1 MTDVAT
7 NEATTERG
15 EVHEVDLMLVGAG
28 PVGLY
33 GAYYAG
39 VRGLRVALVD
49 SLPEPGGQVT
59 AMYPEKPIYD
69 IAGFPSVRGREL
81 VDNLVKQ
88 ADQYHP
94 LYLLGQQAQT
104 LERAPV
110 DDGPDR
116 FRLATAG
123 GTVIDCG
130 AVVVTGGIGTF
141 TPRPL
146 PAGEDFLGRGLS
158 YFVPSLADFADTDVV
173 VVGGGD
179 SACDWVLA
187 LQPVARSVTLVHRR
201 QAFRAHA
208 ATVEAVRA
216 SGATVL
222 TDAQV
227 TGIEGNGQVE
237 KVEVTTKGEGSV
249 VFPAQRVVAALG
261 FLANLGPMREWG
273 LQLQDNRHI
282 VVDSTMATGLP
293 GVYAAGDIT
302 EYPGKVRLIAVGF
315 GEVATAVNN
324 AAVHLDPEASLFPG
338 HSTDQ
343 APATAA
349 VA

>member
-1 MTDVAT
+1 MTELD
-7 NEATTERG
+7 R
-15 EVHEVDLMLVGAG
+15 HEVDLVLVGAG

-81 VDNLVKQ
+81 VDNLVAQ
-88 ADQYHP
+88 AGRCDP
-94 LYLLGQQAQT
+94 LYLLGQQAQS
-104 LERAPV
+104 LARVPR
-110 DDGPDR
+110 DDGPQR
-116 FRLATAG
+116 FRLTTASG
-123 GTVIDCG
+123 AVVDCG

-158 YFVPSLADFADTDVV
+158 YFVPSLTDFAGTDVV

-179 SACDWVLA
+179 SACDWTLA
-187 LQPVARSVTLVHRR
+187 LRPVARSVTLVHRR
-201 QAFRAHA
+201 RAFRAHA
-208 ATVEAVRA
+208 ATVEAVR
-216 SGATVL
+216 SCGAAVV

-227 TGIEGNGQVE
+227 TRIEGNGQVE
-237 KVEVTTKGEGSV
+237 RVEVSVRGEERPTV
-249 VFPAQRVVAALG
+249 LPAQRVVAALG
-261 FLANLGPMREWG
+261 FLADLGPMREWG
-273 LQLQDNRHI
+273 FDLHDNRHL
-282 VVDSTMATGLP
+282 VVDSTMSTDVP
-293 GVYAAGDIT
+293 GVYAAGDIA

-324 AAVHLDPEASLFPG
+324 AAVHLDPDASLFPG
-338 HSTDQ
+338 HSTDE
-343 APATAA
+343 APVGAA

>member
-1 MTDVAT
+1 MTELD
-7 NEATTERG
+7 R
-15 EVHEVDLMLVGAG
+15 HEVDLVLVGAG

-69 IAGFPSVRGREL
+69 IAGFPSVRGRDL
-81 VDNLVKQ
+81 VGNLVAQ
-88 ADQYHP
+88 AARYDP
-94 LYLLGQQAQT
+94 LYLLGRQAQS
-104 LERAPV
+104 LERAPSE
-110 DDGPDR
+110 DGPER
-116 FRLATAG
+116 FRLTTSS
-123 GTVIDCG
+123 GTVVDCG

-187 LQPVARSVTLVHRR
+187 LQPIARSVTLVHRR
-201 QAFRAHA
+201 KAFRAHA

-216 SGATVL
+216 CGADVV

-227 TGIEGNGQVE
+227 TRIEGNGQVE
-237 KVEVTTKGEGSV
+237 RVEVSVKGQEQPTV
-249 VFPAQRVVAALG
+249 LPAQRVVAALG
-261 FLANLGPMREWG
+261 FLADLGPMREWG
-273 LQLQDNRHI
+273 FDLHDNRHL
-282 VVDSTMATGLP
+282 VVDSTMSTDVP
-293 GVYAAGDIT
+293 GVYAAGDIA

-324 AAVHLDPEASLFPG
+324 AAVHLDPDASLFPG
-338 HSTDQ
+338 HSTDE
-343 APATAA
+343 APVAAA

>member
-1 MTDVAT
+1 M
-7 NEATTERG
+7 NEVQPAQAS
-15 EVHEVDLMLVGAG
+15 EVHDVDLVLVGAG

-81 VDNLVKQ
+81 VDNLVEQ
-88 ADQYHP
+88 AGQYEP
-94 LYLLGQQAQT
+94 LYLLGQQAST
-104 LERAPV
+104 LERVPS
-110 DDGPDR
+110 DEGTER
-116 FRLATAG
+116 FRLTTAD
-123 GTVIDCG
+123 GTRVHGG

-158 YFVPSLADFADTDVV
+158 YFVPTLTDFDDTDVV

-179 SACDWVLA
+179 SACDWALA
-187 LQPVARSVTLVHRR
+187 LQPTARSVTLVHRR
-201 QAFRAHA
+201 KAFRAHA
-208 ATVEAVRA
+208 ATVDAVRA
-216 SGATVL
+216 SGATVV

-227 TGIEGNGQVE
+227 TRIEGNGRIE
-237 KVEVTTKGEGSV
+237 KVEVTGKEETTV
-249 VFPAQRVVAALG
+249 LPAQRVVAALG
-261 FLANLGPMREWG
+261 FLADLGPMRSWG
-273 LQLQDNRHI
+273 FDLHDNRHL
-282 VVDSTMATGLP
+282 VVDSRMETDVP
-293 GVYAAGDIT
+293 GVFAAGDIT

-324 AAVHLDPEASLFPG
+324 AAVHLDPDASLFPG
-338 HSTDQ
+338 HSTDA
-343 APATAA
+343 APVAAA

>member
-1 MTDVAT
+1 MT
-7 NEATTERG
+7 
-15 EVHEVDLMLVGAG
+15 EVDLVLVGAG

-81 VDNLVKQ
+81 VDNLVAQ
-88 ADQYHP
+88 AGRYDP
-94 LYLLGQQAQT
+94 LYLLGQQAQS
-104 LERAPV
+104 LERVPAE
-110 DDGPDR
+110 DGPER
-116 FRLATAG
+116 FRLTTST
-123 GTVIDCG
+123 GTVVDCG

-158 YFVPSLADFADTDVV
+158 YFVPSLADFTGTDVV

-179 SACDWVLA
+179 SACDWVLS
-187 LQPVARSVTLVHRR
+187 LQPIARSVTLVHRR
-201 QAFRAHA
+201 KAFRAHQ
-208 ATVEAVRA
+208 ATVDAVR
-216 SGATVL
+216 SCGADVV

-227 TGIEGNGQVE
+227 TRIEGNSEVE
-237 KVEVTTKGEGSV
+237 RVEVSVKGEDDPRVLS
-249 VFPAQRVVAALG
+249 AQRVVAALG
-261 FLANLGPMREWG
+261 FLADLGPMREWG
-273 LQLQDNRHI
+273 FDMHDNRHL
-282 VVDSTMATGLP
+282 VVDSTMCTDVP
-293 GVYAAGDIT
+293 GIYAAGDIA

-324 AAVHLDPEASLFPG
+324 AAVHLDPKASLFPG
-338 HSTDQ
+338 HSTDE
-343 APATAA
+343 APVAAA

>member
-1 MTDVAT
+1 MTD
-7 NEATTERG
+7 G
-15 EVHEVDLMLVGAG
+15 EQTGPGGRHEVDLVLVGAG

-81 VDNLVKQ
+81 VDNLVEQ
-88 ADQYHP
+88 ADRYGP
-94 LYLLGQQAQT
+94 LYLLGRQAT
-104 LERAPV
+104 KLERLPGG
-110 DDGPDR
+110 DGPDR
-116 FRLATAG
+116 FRLTASD
-123 GTVIDCG
+123 GTVVDCG

-158 YFVPSLADFADTDVV
+158 YFVPSLADFTGSDVV

-187 LQPVARSVTLVHRR
+187 LKPVARSVTLVHRR
-201 QAFRAHA
+201 TAFRAHA
-208 ATVEAVRA
+208 ATVDAVRA
-216 SGATVL
+216 CGATVL

-227 TGIEGNGQVE
+227 TGIAGNGTIE
-237 KVEVTTKGEGSV
+237 RVEVTGKNQDRV
-249 VFPAQRVVAALG
+249 VLPAQRVVAALG
-261 FLANLGPMREWG
+261 FLADLGPMREWG
-273 LQLQDNRHI
+273 FDLHDNRHL
-282 VVDSTMATGLP
+282 VVDSRMATDMA
-293 GVYAAGDIT
+293 GVYAAGDISQ
-302 EYPGKVRLIAVGF
+302 YPGKVRLISVGF

-324 AAVHLDPEASLFPG
+324 AAVHLDPGASLFPG
-338 HSTDQ
+338 HSTDE
-343 APATAA
+343 APPRTATVAA
-349 VA
+349 A

>member
-1 MTDVAT
+1 MTDVT
-7 NEATTERG
+7 EAEQAPPR
-15 EVHEVDLMLVGAG
+15 HEVDLVLVGAG

-81 VDNLVKQ
+81 VDNLVRQ
-88 ADQYHP
+88 ADRYGP
-94 LYLLGQQAQT
+94 LYLLGRQAKS
-104 LERAPV
+104 LERVPAG
-110 DDGPDR
+110 DGPDR
-116 FRLATAG
+116 FRLTASD

-158 YFVPSLADFADTDVV
+158 YFVPSIADFDGTDVV

-187 LQPVARSVTLVHRR
+187 LKPVARSVTLVHRR
-201 QAFRAHA
+201 QRFRAHA
-208 ATVEAVRA
+208 ATVEAVR
-216 SGATVL
+216 SCGATVL
-222 TDAQV
+222 TGAQV
-227 TGIEGNGQVE
+227 TGVQGGAEIE
-237 KVEVTTKGEGSV
+237 KVEVTPKGQEPFV
-249 VFPAQRVVAALG
+249 LPAQRVVAALG
-261 FLANLGPMREWG
+261 FLADLGPMREWG
-273 LQLQDNRHI
+273 FELHDNRHL
-282 VVDSTMATGLP
+282 VVDSRMATDVP
-293 GVYAAGDIT
+293 GVYAAGDISQ
-302 EYPGKVRLIAVGF
+302 YPGKVRLISVGF

-324 AAVHLDPEASLFPG
+324 AAVHLDPDTPLFPG
-338 HSTDQ
+338 HSTDE
-343 APATAA
+343 APVA
-349 VA
+349 VAAA

>member
-1 MTDVAT
+1 MTDV
-7 NEATTERG
+7 EQTTASH
-15 EVHEVDLMLVGAG
+15 VHEVDLVLVGAG

-39 VRGLRVALVD
+39 VRGLKVALVD

-81 VDNLVKQ
+81 VDNLVQQ
-88 ADQYHP
+88 AGQYEP

-104 LERAPV
+104 LERVPAAE
-110 DDGPDR
+110 GPDR
-116 FRLATAG
+116 FRLKTSE
-123 GTVIDCG
+123 GTVVDCG

-146 PAGEDFLGRGLS
+146 PAGEEFLGRGLS
-158 YFVPSLADFADTDVV
+158 YFVPSLADFAGSDVV

-187 LQPVARSVTLVHRR
+187 LQPIARSVTLVHRR
-201 QAFRAHA
+201 KAFRAHA
-208 ATVEAVRA
+208 ATVDAVHA
-216 SGATVL
+216 CGATVV

-227 TGIEGNGQVE
+227 TRIEGNGKIE
-237 KVEVTTKGEGSV
+237 GVEVTSKEDGSTV
-249 VFPAQRVVAALG
+249 LPAQRVVAALG

-273 LQLQDNRHI
+273 LELQDNRHL
-282 VVDSTMATGLP
+282 VVDSTMSTGVP
-293 GVYAAGDIT
+293 GIYAAGDIT

-338 HSTDQ
+338 HSTDA
-343 APATAA
+343 APPPEPAA
-349 VA
+349 AMG